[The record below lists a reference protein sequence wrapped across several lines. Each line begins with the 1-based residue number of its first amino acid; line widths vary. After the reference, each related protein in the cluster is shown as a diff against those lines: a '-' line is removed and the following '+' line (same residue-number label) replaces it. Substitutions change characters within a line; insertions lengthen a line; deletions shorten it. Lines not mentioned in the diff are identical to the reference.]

1 MKLLDL
7 QLLALIIGV
16 ILIMYL
22 FFKRMKEK
30 DEEKFE
36 DRDN

>member
-1 MKLLDL
+1 MDERITLSL
-7 QLLALIIGV
+7 LIILS
-16 ILIMYL
+16 ILIIYL

-30 DEEKFE
+30 GQENFE